1 MGARVEVPP
10 GRGVVRFC
18 GTTSFSPGKWIGIE
32 LNEPNGKN
40 DGTVQGVKYFTCR
53 PGYGVFVRPSQVKV
67 VADPPVAA
75 VRLSVLYTWSFLG
88 DLLLGWKCWRRSLRS
103 LVRNRACGMVLPLLT
118 ACTRSFCIPL

>member
-1 MGARVEVPP
+1 MAAARDPPLGARVEIPS

-18 GTTSFSPGKWIGIE
+18 GTTSFSQGKWIGIE

-53 PGYGVFVRPSQVKV
+53 PGYGVFVRPSQVTV

-75 VRLSVLYTWSFLG
+75 VRLSVWCQPSFLG
-88 DLLLGWKCWRRSLRS
+88 ELLIGLSFWRRP
-103 LVRNRACGMVLPLLT
+103 CH
-118 ACTRSFCIPL
+118 